1 MRHLMRF
8 NESFEGDKVISDLE
22 DIFIA
27 WKDNYD
33 TRVAVKKW
41 SKGEGPG
48 IENKGKVDKLFG
60 VSENDTVIKVSVSLN
75 QQAVWD
81 GKEISINHFEDD
93 VNMTLE
99 YLEDLTDGVVD
110 FYFIFDFR
118 VGNTHT
124 HRLDDMR
131 DKLTL
136 DYVSGNLIEMF
147 FIERG

>member
-1 MRHLMRF
+1 MRF
-8 NESFEGDKVISDLE
+8 NESFEGDKIVSDLE
-22 DIFIA
+22 DIFIS

-48 IENKGKVDKLFG
+48 IENKGKVDRLFG
-60 VSENDTVIKVSVSLN
+60 VTENDTVIKVSVSLN

-81 GKEISINHFEDD
+81 GKEIGINQFEDD
-93 VNMTLE
+93 VNMVLE

-110 FYFIFDFR
+110 FYFIVDFR
-118 VGNTHT
+118 IGNTHT
-124 HRLDDMR
+124 LRLDDMR

-136 DYVSGNLIEMF
+136 DDFSGNLIEMF

>member
-1 MRHLMRF
+1 MRYLKCF
-8 NESFEGDKVISDLE
+8 NESFEGDKIVLDLQ
-22 DIFIA
+22 DIFIS

-48 IENKGKVDKLFG
+48 IENKGKVDKLFA

-81 GKEISINHFEDD
+81 GKEISINQFEDD

-99 YLEDLTDGVVD
+99 YLEDLTDVVD
-110 FYFIFDFR
+110 FYFIVDFR

-124 HRLDDMR
+124 YRLDDMR

-136 DYVSGNLIEMF
+136 DDFSGNLIEMF